1 VRGDGARADADGA
14 EGRDAEQE
22 QVSTGGR
29 QASRRRPV
37 LTVVVPGP
45 VPPGG
50 VPPGGVPQ
58 SCRHGAQNADLSD
71 APENESRPLW
81 R

>member
-1 VRGDGARADADGA
+1 MYAAGTHALVVTGLVRGDGARADTDGA

-29 QASRRRPV
+29 QAGRRRPV

-45 VPPGG
+45 
-50 VPPGGVPQ
+50 
-58 SCRHGAQNADLSD
+58 
-71 APENESRPLW
+71 ENESRPLW

>member
-29 QASRRRPV
+29 QAGRRRPV
-37 LTVVVPGP
+37 LTAVVPG
-45 VPPGG
+45 
-50 VPPGGVPQ
+50 
-58 SCRHGAQNADLSD
+58 
-71 APENESRPLW
+71 PENESRPLW

>member
-1 VRGDGARADADGA
+1 MYAAGTHAPVVTGLVHGDGTRADADGN

-45 VPPGG
+45 
-50 VPPGGVPQ
+50 
-58 SCRHGAQNADLSD
+58 D
-71 APENESRPLW
+71 NESRPLW